1 MAVVAE
7 VLVMAQVVVLAELA
21 DQVVEELDQDQ
32 AHRLQDPEQQTL
44 EAVVELVKILE
55 EIQVLADQ
63 V

>member
-44 EAVVELVKILE
+44 EEVVEQENVLE